1 MNNVGQAIRQGKTDH
16 AYRNCTDDDKGGEGV
31 AAVGVL
37 SFPSFLSRLLL
48 IILLEARAV
57 PQWTPPRKLRMVAP

>member
-16 AYRNCTDDDKGGEGV
+16 VYRNCTDDDKGVEGV
-31 AAVGVL
+31 VAGVL
-37 SFPSFLSRLLL
+37 PFPSFLSLLQL